1 MKKHP
6 PLPDFVGIN
15 GSSLSRF
22 NKATDDKEP
31 IDPFDVPRFMREEL
45 NIRVIDLVSTML
57 GTYERGPLEK
67 LRKQADR
74 AGCVISNL
82 KVNIP
87 DLRFDS
93 DDAAKR
99 RHGLDEYKKWIDAA
113 TVLGIRWLRPFPA
126 ETKPNWDILV
136 AGYRELADPAAKH
149 DITLL
154 VENYKWLDSESDA
167 IPKIVLALKGRV
179 RDQPDTL
186 NWVDDSTRW
195 KGLANAFPH
204 AASCDFK
211 VRDLGPKF
219 EHEAYDLKKAFDLGY
234 KAGFRGPWCTEHATP
249 DKATMMRNIK
259 WVSAQLRAWTAAS
272 GK

>member
-6 PLPDFVGIN
+6 PLPNFVGIN

-113 TVLGIRWLRPFPA
+113 TVLGIRSWAFAGCGHFPPRPSR
-126 ETKPNWDILV
+126 TGISW
-136 AGYRELADPAAKH
+136 
-149 DITLL
+149 
-154 VENYKWLDSESDA
+154 
-167 IPKIVLALKGRV
+167 
-179 RDQPDTL
+179 
-186 NWVDDSTRW
+186 
-195 KGLANAFPH
+195 
-204 AASCDFK
+204 
-211 VRDLGPKF
+211 
-219 EHEAYDLKKAFDLGY
+219 
-234 KAGFRGPWCTEHATP
+234 
-249 DKATMMRNIK
+249 
-259 WVSAQLRAWTAAS
+259 
-272 GK
+272 

>member
-1 MKKHP
+1 MQLGFAEITTVFTSCSVVKKHP
-6 PLPDFVGIN
+6 PLPNFVGIN

-113 TVLGIRWLRPFPA
+113 TVLGIRSWAFAGCGHFPPRPSR
-126 ETKPNWDILV
+126 TGISW
-136 AGYRELADPAAKH
+136 
-149 DITLL
+149 
-154 VENYKWLDSESDA
+154 
-167 IPKIVLALKGRV
+167 
-179 RDQPDTL
+179 
-186 NWVDDSTRW
+186 
-195 KGLANAFPH
+195 
-204 AASCDFK
+204 
-211 VRDLGPKF
+211 
-219 EHEAYDLKKAFDLGY
+219 
-234 KAGFRGPWCTEHATP
+234 
-249 DKATMMRNIK
+249 
-259 WVSAQLRAWTAAS
+259 
-272 GK
+272 